1 MRGKREDV
9 MRISHSVGILVLL
22 SMICLAPAATLA
34 KEESNYD
41 ALRKFSQVMDVIEK
55 SYVKP
60 VSRSE
65 LISGAI
71 EGMLNRLDPHSTL
84 IEKKEYQFM
93 QEEFSGE
100 FGGIG
105 VQIGVRDK
113 RLTVIAPIED
123 TPADKAGLLPGDI
136 IIKID
141 NQSALDMTLIE
152 AVSKIR
158 GPKGEPVVLTV
169 VHASGG
175 EPVDVT
181 IVRGTIPL
189 HSVKVSELEPGYLHV
204 RLTDFKN
211 TTTEDMHK
219 ALKEYRKKQSLRGIV
234 LDLRNN
240 PGGLLTQA
248 VSVADTFLKEGLI
261 VYTQGREAENRLES
275 RASKQRTDIDC
286 PLVVL
291 INAGSASASEIV
303 AGAIQ
308 DQKRGLLLGEKT
320 FGKGSVQTVL
330 PMHDGSAIKL
340 TIALYYTPSGR
351 SIQAEGIS
359 PDIRLAFEAPRKKDT
374 SLFGDFREENLDKH
388 LDNPNSAAS
397 REKKSGA
404 SSALEDSE
412 TKQRLKNDNQ
422 LRMGLELVKSLPAI
436 MSLKP

>member
-1 MRGKREDV
+1 
-9 MRISHSVGILVLL
+9 MRISHSVGIFILL
-22 SMICLAPAATLA
+22 SMICLSPASTLA
-34 KEESNYD
+34 KEDSSYD
-41 ALRKFSQVMDVIEK
+41 ALRKFSQVMDIIEK
-55 SYVKP
+55 SYVNP
-60 VSRSE
+60 VSKNE
-65 LISGAI
+65 LVNGAI
-71 EGMLNRLDPHSTL
+71 EGMLNRLDPHSAL

-105 VQIGVRDK
+105 VQIGVREK

-141 NQSALDMTLIE
+141 NQSALDMTLLE
-152 AVSKIR
+152 AISKIR
-158 GPKGEPVVLTV
+158 GPKGAPVVLTV
-169 VHASGG
+169 VHAGGG

-189 HSVKVSELEPGYLHV
+189 HSVKVTELEPGYLHV

-219 ALKEYRKKQSLRGIV
+219 ALTAYRKKKRLQGIV

-275 RASKQRTDIDC
+275 RAAKQRTDIDC

-340 TIALYYTPSGR
+340 TIALYYTPNGR
-351 SIQAEGIS
+351 SIQAEGIR
-359 PDIRLAFEAPRKKDT
+359 PDIQLAFEAPRKKDAPV
-374 SLFGDFREENLDKH
+374 LGDFREENLDKH
-388 LDNPNSAAS
+388 LDNPNTETAPG
-397 REKKSGA
+397 KKSGA
-404 SSALEDSE
+404 SLVSEDNE
-412 TKQRLKNDNQ
+412 VKQRLRNDNQ

-436 MSLKP
+436 MALKL